1 MWDWHSSIIQAAK
14 CVFLPLRIIGTSIK
28 DDPLMFQQSAESILS
43 CAVALLHL
51 LRIENDAAYA
61 SLLDRTGQQVSLRV
75 VEKSLGLKIEP
86 LSKPELRQVTELV
99 SATTKWRRYLDYVI
113 ESIFARE
120 GKKQKVK
127 GIMKQLLRLGAC
139 EVLKLG
145 QPSHVVNELVQLTKC
160 IKGGGNN
167 AAKFVN
173 YVLRQ
178 VTEMKEGGKLPE
190 PSVEEGL
197 TKADILGI
205 VHSQP
210 TVRVAR
216 GFQIALNVEQYL

>member
-1 MWDWHSSIIQAAK
+1 MS
-14 CVFLPLRIIGTSIK
+14 
-28 DDPLMFQQSAESILS
+28 
-43 CAVALLHL
+43 VALLHL

-61 SLLDRTGQQVSLRV
+61 SLLDRNGQQVSLRV

-86 LSKPELRQVTELV
+86 LSKPDLRQVTELV
-99 SATTKWRRYLDYVI
+99 SATTKWRRYLDFVI
-113 ESIFARE
+113 ESVFERE

-127 GIMKQLLRLGAC
+127 GAMKQLLRLGAC

-145 QPSHVVNELVQLTKC
+145 QPSHVVNEMVQLTKY
-160 IKGGGNN
+160 IKGGGDN

-178 VTEMKEGGKLPE
+178 VTQMKEAGTLPE
-190 PSVEEGL
+190 P
-197 TKADILGI
+197 KAGGKVTDADVLGI

-210 TVRVAR
+210 TVSMCCSASDVVD
-216 GFQIALNVEQYL
+216 I